1 MKSPSDIEPPAGAYA
16 LALFRILFYLGLMLH
31 FFPSFAYLD
40 ELYGAQRLASVN
52 WSPTLSSRLDF
63 VHRAPVWVLPAIA
76 SVACLAGLLGLRP
89 RLVAFVAGV
98 SLYLL
103 TLRSSLATQTLAL
116 SYVWFILWTWAIFG
130 GGSEAWSIERWIGKR
145 GVPRDQ
151 APSVVLTGPIIAAH
165 LMIGLFFSGVEK
177 LASGWFEENGMGRF
191 LTLPESTML
200 RSWVLAL
207 SEGCR
212 LALGWLGSWSVPVLE
227 LALPILVLAQRLRL
241 LCAALLA
248 LFFLGVLSVFQVPPL
263 FAFIYW
269 GGCALL
275 LPERIWSRVAGTVP
289 LVASRITRPGPPSP
303 PSSPFQSQRS
313 K

>member
-1 MKSPSDIEPPAGAYA
+1 
-16 LALFRILFYLGLMLH
+16 LALFRIVFYLGLMLH

-52 WSPTLSSRLDF
+52 WSPTLSSRLGS
-63 VHRAPVWVLPAIA
+63 VHRAPVWVLPTIA

-98 SLYLL
+98 SLYLI

-116 SYVWFILWTWAIFG
+116 SYAWFVLWTWTLFG

-145 GVPRDQ
+145 RAPRDH
-151 APSVVLTGPIIAAH
+151 ARGAALTGPIIVVH
-165 LMIGLFFSGVEK
+165 LMIALFFSGVEK
-177 LASGWFEENGMGRF
+177 LASGWLEENAMGRF
-191 LTLPESTML
+191 LILPESTML
-200 RSWVLAL
+200 RSWAVTAFKDWH
-207 SEGCR
+207 
-212 LALGWLGSWSVPVLE
+212 LALGWLGSWSIPVLE
-227 LALPILVLAQRLRL
+227 LALPILVLFQRLRL

-248 LFFLGVLSVFQVPPL
+248 LFFLAVLSVFQVPPL

-275 LPERIWSRVAGTVP
+275 LPDWLWSRAAGMITPRRVP
-289 LVASRITRPGPPSP
+289 KSP
-303 PSSPFQSQRS
+303 DRSHHPTSSPSI
-313 K
+313 